1 MTNEEI
7 AKQVTPEVTNE
18 ILDHMMNP
26 RNYGNLEDLN
36 CAGVAYDEQ
45 TDEFVS
51 MYMKIENDIIEK
63 ISFGTNGCTD
73 TVVAGSIFT
82 EMIKGDTVVNA
93 KIAKNKMMEK
103 LQHAP
108 EQLRICSTMVLLSC
122 DACWI
127 NYENRQKGNKDE
139 LYKMSM
145 QESCQGLSMPQEEE
159 QNNEQ

>member
-7 AKQVTPEVTNE
+7 AKKVTPEVTNE

-36 CAGVAYDEQ
+36 CAGVAYDDQ
-45 TDEFVS
+45 TDEFVA
-51 MYMKIENDIIEK
+51 MYMKIENGIIEK

-82 EMIKGDTVVNA
+82 EMIKGDSVKNA
-93 KIAKNKMMEK
+93 KIAKEKMMEK
-103 LQHAP
+103 LQDAP
-108 EQLRICSTMVLLSC
+108 EQLRICSSMVLLSC

-127 NYENRQKGNKDE
+127 NYDNRQDGKQEE
-139 LYKMSM
+139 LFKMSM

-159 QNNEQ
+159 QTDEQ